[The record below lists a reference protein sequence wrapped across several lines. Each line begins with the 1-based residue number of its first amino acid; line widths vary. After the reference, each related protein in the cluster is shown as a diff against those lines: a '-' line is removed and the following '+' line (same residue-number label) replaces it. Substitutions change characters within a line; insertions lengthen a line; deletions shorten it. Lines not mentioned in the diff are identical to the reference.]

1 MKNSDNT
8 IQLPQDVIKNF
19 KEKQDSLPAI
29 VLANQTEV
37 ITKKGVWRKAFSE
50 PLINIFKK
58 LDTIV

>member
-37 ITKKGVWRKAFSE
+37 ITKKGV
-50 PLINIFKK
+50 
-58 LDTIV
+58 